1 MIKKIIVGFTLLIT
15 ITANSQEKSVN
26 DYKYVIVKE
35 KLDLA
40 KSNDQYQTSS
50 LTKFL
55 LKKKGFVVFKSDEN
69 LPEELSKNRCLALTA
84 DVIDKSSMLTVKTYI
99 VLKDCYNKEVY
110 RSEIAKSKIKDYK
123 KGYHESIRR
132 AYASMSDLTYSYT
145 PIKNEDKNS
154 TVVPNNTISSA
165 VDAGNIVKKE
175 IAAAVVIP
183 SKVTLPLENKNNSN
197 IEGLSNNTLPVLYAQ
212 PKENGYQLV
221 NAKPEVVFII
231 LKTNSKDRFIIKNKN
246 GNLTKTNGVW
256 VAEFYEGNI
265 LQVKNYQIK
274 F

>member
-1 MIKKIIVGFTLLIT
+1 MIKKIIVGLTLLIT
-15 ITANSQEKSVN
+15 ITANSQEKNVN

-40 KSNDQYQTSS
+40 KSNDEYQTSS

-99 VLKDCYNKEVY
+99 LLKDCYNKEVY

-132 AYASMSDLTYSYT
+132 AYA
-145 PIKNEDKNS
+145 
-154 TVVPNNTISSA
+154 
-165 VDAGNIVKKE
+165 
-175 IAAAVVIP
+175 
-183 SKVTLPLENKNNSN
+183 
-197 IEGLSNNTLPVLYAQ
+197 
-212 PKENGYQLV
+212 
-221 NAKPEVVFII
+221 
-231 LKTNSKDRFIIKNKN
+231 
-246 GNLTKTNGVW
+246 
-256 VAEFYEGNI
+256 
-265 LQVKNYQIK
+265 
-274 F
+274 

>member
-1 MIKKIIVGFTLLIT
+1 MIKTIIVGFILLIA
-15 ITANSQEKSVN
+15 ITANSQEQSVN

-40 KSNDQYQTSS
+40 KSNDEYQTSS

-55 LKKKGFVVFKSDEN
+55 LKKKGFLVFKSNEN
-69 LPEELSKNRCLALTA
+69 LPQELSKNRCLALTA
-84 DVIDKSSMLTVKTYI
+84 DVIDKSSMLSIKTYI
-99 VLKDCYNKEVY
+99 VLKDCYNNEVY
-110 RSEIAKSKIKDYK
+110 RSEIAKSKIKDFK

-132 AYASMSDLTYSYT
+132 AYASMSDLLYSYSPT
-145 PIKNEDKNS
+145 KIENK
-154 TVVPNNTISSA
+154 NNTAITNTTISIA
-165 VDAGNIVKKE
+165 ADAGVVVKKE
-175 IAAAVVIP
+175 IDAAVVIIP
-183 SKVTLPLENKNNSN
+183 KVTLPLENNNSSN
-197 IEGLSNNTLPVLYAQ
+197 TEPLSNKTLPVLYAQ
-212 PKENGYQLV
+212 PIENGYQLV

-256 VAEFYEGNI
+256 VAEFYEDSI
-265 LQVKNYQIK
+265 LKVKKYQIK

>member
-1 MIKKIIVGFTLLIT
+1 MIKKIIVGLTLLIT
-15 ITANSQEKSVN
+15 ITANSQEKNVN

-40 KSNDQYQTSS
+40 KSNDEYQTSS

-99 VLKDCYNKEVY
+99 LLKDCYNKEVY

-132 AYASMSDLTYSYT
+132 AYASMADLTYSYT
-145 PIKNEDKNS
+145 PIKNEDKNN
-154 TVVPNNTISSA
+154 TVVPNTTISSA

-197 IEGLSNNTLPVLYAQ
+197 IEALSNNTLPVLYAQ

-256 VAEFYEGNI
+256 VAEFYEDSI
-265 LQVKNYQIK
+265 LQVKKYQIK